1 MQSYE
6 IERRRLLDNAY
17 KRKKNLTRKRLERAY
32 HLLWLALKAQNL
44 TDIANSDVVAAKL
57 LLFDALEKQTP
68 YMEI

>member
-17 KRKKNLTRKRLERAY
+17 KRKKNLTRKRLERAH